1 MKKETTA
8 IHTAYPGQDTYNAL
22 SMPVYHS
29 VAFEF
34 DDADSM
40 ADAFCGRTDM
50 PDYSRVGN
58 PTVTHF
64 EQKVQ
69 ALTGASAVTAF
80 NSGMAAISAIL
91 FAVAH
96 SGGNIVSSR
105 HLFGNTYSM
114 LTSTLGRLGVE
125 ARLVDLTDPEAVKA
139 AVDAQTCC
147 IFLEIITNPQM
158 EVADVRCLG
167 EIARKAGCPLVADT
181 TMIPFT
187 EFDASTLGIDF
198 EIVSSTKY
206 LSGGATSL
214 GGLIIDYGRWPELT
228 LRIKKEI
235 LFNLGAYM
243 TPHAAYMQTIGLET
257 LGVRYRRQ
265 AATALEVA
273 EALQKHPAVSKVNYL
288 GLPDN
293 PAHKLAGELYGD
305 SYGAMLTIDLKNA
318 EACRRFINA
327 LRLVKRA
334 TNLFDN
340 RTLAIHPA
348 STIFGPFTASQRAEM
363 DVLDTTIRL
372 SIGLEDPE
380 DIINDLTQALDTTV
394 TEKP

>member
-1 MKKETTA
+1 MKKDTTA
-8 IHTAYPGQDTYNAL
+8 IHTAYPRQDTYNAL

-58 PTVTHF
+58 PTVTHL
-64 EQKVQ
+64 EQKIQ

-80 NSGMAAISAIL
+80 NSGMAAISAML
-91 FAVAH
+91 FAVARA
-96 SGGNIVSSR
+96 GGNIVSSR
-105 HLFGNTYSM
+105 HLFGNTYSL

-125 ARLVDLTDPEAVKA
+125 ARLVDLTDPAAIEAA
-139 AVDAQTCC
+139 TDAQTCC
-147 IFLEIITNPQM
+147 IFLEIVTNPQM
-158 EVADVRCLG
+158 EVADVRRLS
-167 EIARKAGCPLVADT
+167 EIAKKAGCPLVADT

-187 EFDASTLGIDF
+187 EFDASALGIDF

-214 GGLIIDYGRWPELT
+214 GGVIIDYGHWPEIT
-228 LRIKKEI
+228 VRIKKEM
-235 LFNLGAYM
+235 LFNFGAYM
-243 TPHAAYMQTIGLET
+243 TPHAAYMQTVGLET

-265 AATALEVA
+265 AATALKVA
-273 EALQKHPAVSKVNYL
+273 KALQQHPAVRKVNYL

-293 PAHKLAGELYGD
+293 PAHKLTSELYGD
-305 SYGAMLTIDLKNA
+305 TYGAMLTIDLNDG

-327 LRLVKRA
+327 LKLVKRA

-348 STIFGPFTASQRAEM
+348 STIFGPFTAEQRAEM

-372 SIGLEDPE
+372 SMGLEDPE
-380 DIINDLTQALDTTV
+380 DIINDLTQALDAT
-394 TEKP
+394 KS

>member
-1 MKKETTA
+1 
-8 IHTAYPGQDTYNAL
+8 
-22 SMPVYHS
+22 
-29 VAFEF
+29 
-34 DDADSM
+34 M

-187 EFDASTLGIDF
+187 EFDASALGIDF

-228 LRIKKEI
+228 QRIKKEI

>member
-1 MKKETTA
+1 MKKDTTA
-8 IHTAYPGQDTYNAL
+8 IHTAYPRQDTYNAL

-58 PTVTHF
+58 PTVTHL

-80 NSGMAAISAIL
+80 NSGMAAISAML
-91 FAVAH
+91 FAVARA
-96 SGGNIVSSR
+96 GGNIVSSR

-125 ARLVDLTDPEAVKA
+125 ARLVDLTDPA
-139 AVDAQTCC
+139 AVEAATDAQTCC

-158 EVADVRCLG
+158 EVADVRRLG
-167 EIARKAGCPLVADT
+167 EIARKAGCPLIADT

-187 EFDASTLGIDF
+187 EFNASALGIDF

-214 GGLIIDYGRWPELT
+214 GGLIIDYGHWPELT
-228 LRIKKEI
+228 TRIKKEI

-243 TPHAAYMQTIGLET
+243 TPHAAYMQTVGLET

-273 EALQKHPAVSKVNYL
+273 KALQHHPAVRKVNYL
-288 GLPDN
+288 GLTDN
-293 PAHKLAGELYGD
+293 PAHKLAGELYGNT
-305 SYGAMLTIDLKNA
+305 YGAMLTIDLKDG

-327 LRLVKRA
+327 LKLVKRA

-348 STIFGPFTASQRAEM
+348 STIFGPFTPEQRAGM
-363 DVLDTTIRL
+363 DVLDTTIR
-372 SIGLEDPE
+372 
-380 DIINDLTQALDTTV
+380 
-394 TEKP
+394 